1 MEVKTET
8 WIMMF
13 RQFMIVVLVDMNV
26 KTKCSY
32 FTPWNYV
39 NDFMH
44 HVQYFQKQDRAFVFI
59 FQYASTILILSLS
72 CNPLLYIIVFVP
84 MEDIVHVEVMCVSDM
99 FRPH

>member
-13 RQFMIVVLVDMNV
+13 RQFMIVILVDMND

-44 HVQYFQKQDRAFVFI
+44 HVQYFQKQDRAVVLI
-59 FQYASTILILSLS
+59 F
-72 CNPLLYIIVFVP
+72 
-84 MEDIVHVEVMCVSDM
+84 
-99 FRPH
+99 